1 MKSTR
6 KNKMKTQIT
15 KVLLIGLLTLM
26 SVATGYG
33 QLKKA
38 EILATGLTCSMC
50 SNAINKQL
58 KALEGVEKVETDL
71 NTNTF
76 TVFFNPD
83 NAITPATLKNSV
95 EKAGF
100 FVGSMVVTMELSN
113 VLPTDNAT
121 LQAGDATFV
130 FIDSKEK
137 NLDGETRLKVQ
148 DKGYVTQK
156 EYKKLQKSYSKY
168 PTYGVENEG
177 DFHVKVI

>member
-1 MKSTR
+1 
-6 KNKMKTQIT
+6 MKTLIN
-15 KVLLIGLLTLM
+15 KCLVLCLFSLM
-26 SVATGYG
+26 SIATGYG

-76 TVFFNPD
+76 TVFFKAD

-100 FVGSMVVTMELSN
+100 FVGSMVVTLELSN
-113 VLPTDNAT
+113 VLPKDNAT

-130 FIDSKEK
+130 FINSGEK
-137 NLDGETRLKVQ
+137 ALNGETRLKVQ

-177 DFHVKVI
+177 DFHVKVL